1 MKPWSVLSSDV
12 LLDKPPWLKVT
23 EQRCQLP
30 NGHIIDGYLLVEGRS
45 VAMVFPYTHDGNVV
59 LVEQYKHGPRRTMW
73 DLPAGYLDAE
83 DANPLAAA
91 QRELA
96 EETGCTA
103 REWVHLAT
111 LHPDPNRSDHVF
123 HFYLALGVQRTTL
136 QHLDATEELAVHTVP
151 LESLGGLLRE
161 RKIVS
166 VASVAGIG
174 LGFSALVQRG
184 LLASPPPFSGD
195 V

>member
-1 MKPWSVLSSDV
+1 MKAWSVLASRV

-30 NGHIIDGYLLVEGRS
+30 NGYIIDGYLLVEGRS
-45 VAMVFPYTHDGNVV
+45 VAMVFPYTDHGDVV
-59 LVEQYKHGPRRTMW
+59 LVEQYKHGPSRAMW
-73 DLPAGYLDAE
+73 DLPAGYMDAE
-83 DANPLAAA
+83 DANPLEAAR
-91 QRELA
+91 RELA

-111 LHPDPNRSDHVF
+111 LHPDPNRSDNEF
-123 HFYLALGVQRTTL
+123 HFFLALGAERTSP
-136 QHLDATEELAVHTVP
+136 QHLDATEDLVVHAVP
-151 LESLGGLLRE
+151 AESLGTLLTE

-174 LGFSALVQRG
+174 LGLSALVQRG
-184 LLASPPPFSGD
+184 LIESLPPLAGD
-195 V
+195 G